1 MKNAQ
6 YRNPSNKPFGITQ
19 LFIAALLILSFLAFM
34 PSFAAAQD
42 IKKIEALVVE
52 AQRTFDNFMIDPD
65 MGWFRDHLKDAKAI
79 LIIPSLLKGGFI
91 VGGSGGS
98 GTLLTRN
105 EKTGKLSYPAFYTL
119 GAASI
124 GLQAG
129 AEKAQVVLMVMTAKG
144 KDSLMATSFKLGGDV
159 SVAAGPV
166 GAGKGAATADILT
179 FTKAVGA
186 FAGLSLDG
194 SVIKPRD
201 KWNSAYYGKPVR
213 VIDIIERHQVEN
225 SQADSLRKSVDKAI
239 PK

>member
-1 MKNAQ
+1 MKNTQ
-6 YRNPSNKPFGITQ
+6 DRNPGQNLFCRTQ
-19 LFIAALLILSFLAFM
+19 PFIATLLILSLILLA
-34 PSFAAAQD
+34 PSFIAAQD
-42 IKKIEALVVE
+42 IKKIETLVVE
-52 AQRTFDNFMIDPD
+52 AQKTFDNFMIDPD
-65 MGWFRDHLKDAKAI
+65 MGWFRDHIKDAKAI

-98 GTLLTRN
+98 GALLTRN
-105 EKTGKLSYPAFYTL
+105 EQTGKLSYPAFYTL

-129 AEKAQVVLMVMTAKG
+129 AQKAQVILMVMTAKG

-194 SVIKPRD
+194 SIIQPRD
-201 KWNSAYYGKPVR
+201 KWNSEYYGKEVR
-213 VIDIIERHQVEN
+213 VIDIIERQQVEN
-225 SQADSLRKSVDKAI
+225 PQADNLRKSVDKAI